1 MHAVAVPRRPSETS
15 WAQAWLEN
23 FAGEQE
29 RAAAALLVDSLHIVD
44 TSTMTMGL
52 RTTLSDLADR
62 LNGPTML
69 LPVLSQDE
77 LGASGSATSSPG
89 RRRHVAWRTFA
100 PGGPIPSTPG
110 SEGLLGTVLRDL
122 VGEDPTRPQPPWL
135 HPATDLDT
143 LRDARC
149 RELVLVA
156 DYSGSGS
163 QIITFAKSLVRNERI
178 RSWRSFKWTRL
189 VVVAYAMSL
198 DAHRAIER
206 SGLFALG
213 DVHVVTPAA
222 SLADAQWS
230 DSERAAVERLCLGYG
245 DGRSDA
251 LGFGGSGGLFLTH
264 DFVPNNLPW
273 ILRRQRGGWRPF
285 FVGPKGRTLP
295 PDLAAELGSYIA
307 PDRDLAALAEGTKQA
322 RLAKALESG
331 RIRSPADRL
340 VVVLALL
347 ASRTLDV
354 AALSHQLARGESEIE
369 AMLAWLRAAGFVDGD
384 MKVTRDGR
392 AELAHARRL
401 DRVVTAGLSGTDAPY
416 YPSALR

>member
-1 MHAVAVPRRPSETS
+1 MPRRPSETS
-15 WAQAWLEN
+15 WGQAWLEN

-52 RTTLSDLADR
+52 RATLSRLADR
-62 LNGPTML
+62 LSGPAML

-77 LGASGSATSSPG
+77 LGASGSGPSTPG
-89 RRRHVAWRTFA
+89 RQRHVAWRTFA
-100 PGGPIPSTPG
+100 PGARIPSTPG

-122 VGEDPTRPQPPWL
+122 VGEDATRPQPPWL

-163 QIITFAKSLVRNERI
+163 QIITFAKTLVRNERI
-178 RSWRSFKWTRL
+178 RSWRSFDWIRL

-198 DAHRAIER
+198 EAHRAIER
-206 SGLFALG
+206 SGLFTPD
-213 DVHVVTPAA
+213 DVHVVAPAA

-230 DSERAAVERLCLGYG
+230 DSERAEVELLCHRYG

-251 LGFGGSGGLFLTH
+251 LGFGGSAGLFLTH

-273 ILRRQRGGWRPF
+273 ILRRRKRGWRPF

-295 PDLAAELGSYIA
+295 PELAAELGAYEA
-307 PDRDLAALAEGTKQA
+307 PHRDLAALAAGTRQA
-322 RLAKALESG
+322 RIAKALESG
-331 RIRSPADRL
+331 RVRSPADRL

-347 ASRTLDV
+347 SNQTFDV
-354 AALSHQLARGESEIE
+354 AALSHRLARGESEIE
-369 AMLAWLRAAGFVDGD
+369 AMVAWLRTAGLVDGE
-384 MKVTRDGR
+384 MKVTREGR

-401 DRVVTAGLSGTDAPY
+401 DRIVTAGLSGTDAPY